1 MRNPNNYT
9 DNLAQVVEEE
19 TREPAPVR
27 YNVGHMLLTSRS
39 GRLMLQDA
47 MLEAGYDKCR
57 ALLTQSAM
65 ENTATLA
72 AMTAQLSQVA
82 PHASV
87 YYTALLDAYARK
99 AIEQVERW

>member
-1 MRNPNNYT
+1 MRNTSNVTQIIDDEP
-9 DNLAQVVEEE
+9 V
-19 TREPAPVR
+19 EPAPVR

-82 PHASV
+82 PHASI

-99 AIEQVERW
+99 AVEEIERW

>member
-1 MRNPNNYT
+1 MKIPNNYP
-9 DNLAQVVEEE
+9 DNVAQVIDGRMEE
-19 TREPAPVR
+19 PVPVR
-27 YNVGHMLLTSRS
+27 YNIGHMLLTSRS

-72 AMTAQLSQVA
+72 AMTAQLSQIA
-82 PHASV
+82 PHANG
-87 YYTALLDAYARK
+87 YYLAFLDAYARK
-99 AIEQVERW
+99 AVEQVERW

>member
-1 MRNPNNYT
+1 MRNTSNVT
-9 DNLAQVVEEE
+9 HIIDGESV
-19 TREPAPVR
+19 EPAPVR

-57 ALLTQSAM
+57 ALLTRSAM